1 MKIFS
6 VIFVSLLIP
15 TIISAENNA
24 EDATV
29 FPIMETSISSKFG
42 KRKHPVLKR
51 TRHHK
56 GIDLRAPHNSHVRS
70 IKNGKVIFAGTFKGY
85 GKLISILHKNGYTSM
100 YGHLNEILVN
110 VGQVVTA
117 GQLIGRVGETGLATG
132 PHLHFEWRKDG
143 KAIDPMLAF
152 PFIAM
157 DAEG

>member
-1 MKIFS
+1 
-6 VIFVSLLIP
+6 
-15 TIISAENNA
+15 
-24 EDATV
+24 
-29 FPIMETSISSKFG
+29 
-42 KRKHPVLKR
+42 
-51 TRHHK
+51 
-56 GIDLRAPHNSHVRS
+56 
-70 IKNGKVIFAGTFKGY
+70 
-85 GKLISILHKNGYTSM
+85 M